1 MYSIRNLVCLG
12 TFIGIFGTVFT
23 PAQIT
28 RAASI
33 FTDPS
38 LLNNPTVIDFEPTGS
53 GNDVSDINNYLNTLE
68 TGATFAIGGAG
79 ARIDDL
85 STSDR
90 APLFGVSSGADGGP
104 VSGIWG
110 FEGGVSGESF
120 LSLTFAPGHFVDSVG
135 SFFGGVITPAA
146 RAVVTFE
153 DGSTFTAFVPDFL
166 PVVPDS
172 ASDAEAINGFFGIDG
187 DGLLIQQ
194 VSFFNNN
201 DLYSQDDVMFSS
213 KSIPEPGFS
222 AIVLAI
228 SAASFWGAIKKKK
241 PNCS

>member
-1 MYSIRNLVCLG
+1 MYSIQNLACLG
-12 TFIGIFGTVFT
+12 TAIGILGTILI
-23 PAQIT
+23 PAKIV

-38 LLNNPTVIDFEPTGS
+38 LLNSPTIIDFEPLGS
-53 GNDVSDINNYLNTLE
+53 GNNVSDINNYLDSLG
-68 TGATFAIGGAG
+68 TGATFSMGGG
-79 ARIDDL
+79 EARIDDL

-104 VSGIWG
+104 VSGSWG
-110 FEGGVSGESF
+110 FEGGIGESF
-120 LSLTFAPGHFVDSVG
+120 LTLTFAPGHFVDAVG

-153 DGSTFTAFVPDFL
+153 DGSTFTAFVPDSL
-166 PVVPDS
+166 PVVQDS
-172 ASDAEAINGFFGIDG
+172 ASDAEAINGFFGVDG

-201 DLYSQDDVMFSS
+201 DLYSQDDVMFAS
-213 KSIPEPGFS
+213 KSVPEPGFS
-222 AIVLAI
+222 SIVLAV
-228 SAASFWGAIKKKK
+228 SMASFWGAMKKKK
-241 PNCS
+241 PNHS